1 MEQNEEATKNRAPY
15 NLFTDQNKTVTL
27 GFLNE
32 RKYRNMHQE
41 VLSKEMEIKEPY
53 KIPLPGK
60 KPEFIY

>member
-1 MEQNEEATKNRAPY
+1 MTK
-15 NLFTDQNKTVTL
+15 NKTVTL

-60 KPEFIY
+60 KPGIY